1 MQLKKVIEN
10 LKTVKVLG
18 DDSVEVKDLKIDS
31 ASVSLGSLYICLS
44 GKEFDG
50 HAFIKQ
56 VEFYGAVA
64 VITEKEIE
72 TSITQVIVKDA
83 REAMSIVASN
93 FYGHSDKKLKIIGVT
108 GTNGKTTVTYAIK
121 SILEEAGVKCGV
133 IGTLGVKY
141 GSVFKESL
149 LTTPDP
155 IELHKIF
162 KEMVSAGVEV
172 VAMEVSAHALAL
184 KKLVGINF
192 AVGIFTNLTQDHL
205 DFFGT
210 MEEYKKAKLKFF
222 NELNCKF
229 ILVNGDDETGREI
242 SKKHKNTLVY
252 GLDNPA
258 DVFAV
263 DIREN
268 SCGTEFFINLFDCV
282 YKVNNGLLG
291 RFNVYNCLCA
301 AAAVCLIGISPQV
314 AVNGISNIQSVS
326 GRLEKVFDKN
336 LSVYIDYAHTPDGLY
351 NALSALKRICKG
363 RLICVFG
370 CGGNRD
376 KTKREIMGEI
386 SGKIADFT
394 VITSD
399 NSRYE
404 EPMDIMR
411 KIEEGIL
418 KSSDKY
424 VLVQDRTEGI
434 RYALNYAAKGDVILV
449 AGKGSEQYQ
458 EILGIKRLY
467 NDKDTITEIIEGK
480 I

>member
-1 MQLKKVIEN
+1 MKLNKIIEN
-10 LKTVKVLG
+10 LKTVKIIG
-18 DDSVEVKDLKIDS
+18 DDNVEIKDLKIDS
-31 ASVSLGSLYICLS
+31 ASVSVGSLYVCLS

-64 VITEKEIE
+64 IISEREIE
-72 TSITQVIVKDA
+72 TSLTQVIVKDA

-121 SILEEAGVKCGV
+121 SILDQADIKCGV

-141 GSVFKESL
+141 LDYYKESS

-162 KEMVSAGVEV
+162 YDMVLKGVEV

-184 KKLVGINF
+184 KKLVGIDF
-192 AVGIFTNLTQDHL
+192 DVGIFTNLTQDHL

-210 MEEYKKAKLKFF
+210 MEEYKKAKLKLFD
-222 NELNCKF
+222 ELNCKF
-229 ILVNGDDETGREI
+229 VLVNGDDETGREI
-242 SKKHKNTLVY
+242 SLSNKKALVY

-263 DIREN
+263 DVIEDN
-268 SCGTEFFINLFDCV
+268 SGTEFFINLFDCV
-282 YKVNNGLLG
+282 YKVKNGLLG
-291 RFNVYNCLCA
+291 RFNVYNCLSA
-301 AAAVCLIGISPQV
+301 AAAVCLIGVSPKN
-314 AVNGISNIQSVS
+314 AVDGLNKIKSVS
-326 GRLEKVFDKN
+326 GRLERVYNKDF
-336 LSVYIDYAHTPDGLY
+336 SVYVDYAHTPDGLF
-351 NALSALKRICKG
+351 NALSALKPICKK

-386 SGKIADFT
+386 SGKLADFT

-399 NSRYE
+399 NPRYE

-411 KIEEGIL
+411 TIEEGVL
-418 KSSDKY
+418 KNSKKY

-434 RYALNYAAKGDVILV
+434 RYAVNYACKDDLILV